1 MAIEM
6 RQELVGFT
14 AAQAEAVARLV
25 NAQAKTAPGF
35 IAHASG
41 PIPGGYYVTEF
52 WESREA
58 FERFSDAVIAPL
70 LQQLGVTGPF
80 APPRYLPIT
89 NLVTRDA

>member
-6 RQELVGFT
+6 RQELPGLT
-14 AAQAEAVARLV
+14 REQAEAIAVQV
-25 NAQAKTAPGF
+25 NARARTAPGF

-41 PIPGGYYVTEF
+41 PMAGGYHVTEI

-70 LQQLGVTGPF
+70 MRQLGVTGPF
-80 APPRYLPIT
+80 APPQYLSVDNVVI
-89 NLVTRDA
+89 R